1 MGHPV
6 GATGAMLVGTLV
18 DELQRRQLQR
28 GAVTMCTGL
37 GMGVAT
43 ILETCP

>member
-6 GATGAMLVGTLV
+6 GATGAMLIGTLI
-18 DELQRRQLQR
+18 DEMLRREVR
-28 GAVTMCTGL
+28 HGAVTMCTGL

-43 ILETCP
+43 ILETV